1 MTLTPILNL
10 DFCWSN
16 LSFRLSRY
24 EGPGS
29 TTATMIFPTF
39 CSMSPF
45 FFSLRVVASRIIID
59 LQDPKHAKNLSH
71 KIASFFLEATNFMI
85 FLVCRVF
92 VSKTFIGHGFKVAFE
107 SRHYSNFFT
116 VYDWS
121 VITGLD
127 GASCEDDLC
136 KNGGLCLP
144 GEGMRAN
151 PSPGTTACLCQ
162 PGFTGADCGR
172 PMSSCAENPCK
183 NKAFCTEDPSGGTGY
198 LCNCDGTGFRGRH
211 CELEIGSCGLD
222 ACYNGGACLEQ
233 PGGWLCQCPTQY
245 GGMRCDNARA
255 SVSDMRLFL
264 TDCATRYSI
273 IGARK
278 VLC

>member
-1 MTLTPILNL
+1 MDMRVHHHYDFSHIVFNVTLL
-10 DFCWSN
+10 
-16 LSFRLSRY
+16 
-24 EGPGS
+24 
-29 TTATMIFPTF
+29 
-39 CSMSPF
+39 F
-45 FFSLRVVASRIIID
+45 FFPLRRTTKPDYYRFTRSKTRRQPRQVIKLPASSSQ
-59 LQDPKHAKNLSH
+59 LQILLYFYLKAFIEHGIPFLFQS
-71 KIASFFLEATNFMI
+71 SFWVTTLLYFFL
-85 FLVCRVF
+85 
-92 VSKTFIGHGFKVAFE
+92 
-107 SRHYSNFFT
+107 T

-127 GASCEDDLC
+127 TGASCEDDLC

-211 CELEIGSCGLD
+211 CELELGSCGLD
-222 ACYNGGACLEQ
+222 ACYNGGVCLEQ
-233 PGGWLCQCPTQY
+233 PGGWLCQCPAQY